1 MKPIRFNCQKGAAA
15 VEFAIVLPL
24 LLMLLFGIIEF
35 SVILYDKAMITNASR
50 EGTRAGIVYRWPA
63 KLTEGEIK
71 TVVTNYAKNYLISLG
86 SGSPPLTAGD
96 IQVTGAGGPEGSPL
110 TVRVNYQYTYL
121 VIPNFVAAI
130 TGPLNLAAETVMR
143 ME

>member
-50 EGTRAGIVYRWPA
+50 EGTRAGIVSRWPT
-63 KLTEGEIK
+63 KLTEAEIK
-71 TVVTNYAKNYLISLG
+71 TVVTNSSAWAAA
-86 SGSPPLTAGD
+86 PP
-96 IQVTGAGGPEGSPL
+96 
-110 TVRVNYQYTYL
+110 R
-121 VIPNFVAAI
+121 
-130 TGPLNLAAETVMR
+130 
-143 ME
+143 